1 MKKIDKYIYKKFL
14 STYIIS
20 ISIILSVAVVF
31 DLSEKID
38 NFIDNNAPFNLI
50 ISDYYINF
58 IIHYGTVFSGLIT
71 FISVIFFTSRLSENS
86 EIISFYNSKISPLRL
101 FRPYLICSLI
111 IFFPC
116 IFLTNS
122 ITPLT
127 NEKRLDFENK
137 FIKRTDIK
145 SEKKFNKSVKKN
157 SIIYMDYYNVN
168 KKQGIEFCWQ
178 TFNNGRLEKK
188 IKSKIIE
195 WDEQNLKWKISD
207 YKIDS
212 FIYMGNKN
220 SKIISNHNK
229 KSLLINLNEDP
240 NRIFKQKREIQS
252 MTSFE
257 IKKFIDEEKKEGN
270 FDLKSEVIEKTQRT
284 SNSFSIIILTILG
297 FSISVK
303 KKKGGLGMKLTLG
316 ILMCFIYIFLMKF
329 STTLTLNGEM
339 DPQSAI
345 WLPNILF
352 FIISLY
358 TFKKLAY

>member
-1 MKKIDKYIYKKFL
+1 M
-14 STYIIS
+14 
-20 ISIILSVAVVF
+20 
-31 DLSEKID
+31 
-38 NFIDNNAPFNLI
+38 
-50 ISDYYINF
+50 
-58 IIHYGTVFSGLIT
+58 
-71 FISVIFFTSRLSENS
+71 
-86 EIISFYNSKISPLRL
+86 
-101 FRPYLICSLI
+101 
-111 IFFPC
+111 
-116 IFLTNS
+116 
-122 ITPLT
+122 
-127 NEKRLDFENK
+127 
-137 FIKRTDIK
+137 
-145 SEKKFNKSVKKN
+145 
-157 SIIYMDYYNVN
+157 
-168 KKQGIEFCWQ
+168 
-178 TFNNGRLEKK
+178 
-188 IKSKIIE
+188 
-195 WDEQNLKWKISD
+195 KWKISD

-212 FIYMGNKN
+212 FVYMGNKN

-257 IKKFIDEEKKEGN
+257 IKKFINEEKKEGN
-270 FDLKSEVIEKTQRT
+270 FDLKLEVIEKTQRT

-339 DPQSAI
+339 EPQIAI
-345 WLPNILF
+345 WLPNIVF